1 MTRIVGRAA
10 LGLAVIALTIS
21 SVTFDRSD
29 AEVCPDPTVFYVDGC
44 IFADSL
50 SVLLDDD
57 QTRADLQA
65 AIDPFGGEIDIAV
78 DQAGIY
84 GVSFPVAHVRDLD
97 AIMQTLIAAG
107 FRASFSTPMSLYAT
121 L

>member
-1 MTRIVGRAA
+1 VGRAA
-10 LGLAVIALTIS
+10 LGLAAIALTIS

-50 SVLLDDD
+50 SVLLNDD
-57 QTRADLQA
+57 QSRADLQA

-84 GVSFPVAHVRDLD
+84 SVRFPITNVRDLD
-97 AIMQTLIAAG
+97 GIMQALVAAG
-107 FRASFSTPMSLYAT
+107 FRAGFSIPASLNAT